1 MLKKTLINL
10 KMLSNKKNFC
20 TLKVN
25 QFFFPI
31 CRGMSTKQAKNRNIP
46 NRQNKK
52 KKQKEKYMLIL
63 MFYVKMWTNKKKRK
77 NMAFTQTVFIT
88 LID

>member
-52 KKQKEKYMLIL
+52 KKIEREIYANSNVLCQNVDQQKKKEKYGIYANCIY
-63 MFYVKMWTNKKKRK
+63 YV
-77 NMAFTQTVFIT
+77 
-88 LID
+88 D